1 MIAIEPVM
9 DFDAMTFSDMILSCK
24 PEQVNI
30 GADSGN
36 NHLPE
41 PPKEKIIELISELR
55 KFTKVVEKTNLRR
68 LMA

>member
-1 MIAIEPVM
+1 
-9 DFDAMTFSDMILSCK
+9 MTFSEMILSCK

-41 PPKEKIIELISELR
+41 PPAEKAEELIELLAPH
-55 KFTKVVEKTNLRR
+55 TKIHLKSNLRR
-68 LMA
+68 ILPESRYYGNV